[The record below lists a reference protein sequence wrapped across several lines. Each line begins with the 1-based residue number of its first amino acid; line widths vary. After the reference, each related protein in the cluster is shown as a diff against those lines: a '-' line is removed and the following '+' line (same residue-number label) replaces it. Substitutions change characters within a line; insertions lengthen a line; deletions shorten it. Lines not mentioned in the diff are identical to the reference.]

1 MKRRHFLARA
11 GVAAAVAPLAAAPL
25 ATPALAQG
33 KIEWK
38 MVTAWPKNAPG
49 VGMNAQRLA
58 DRITAL
64 SEGRL
69 TVKLF
74 AAGELVPPFGGFDA
88 VASGAA
94 EMCHATPYYWQG
106 KTKAVHYFTGVP
118 FGLTAPEMMGWIY
131 FGGGQALWDEVYD
144 KFGLKGF
151 YVGSSGVQ
159 SGGWFRNEIKSVAD
173 LKGLKFRIA
182 GLGGDVFKKLGV
194 VVTLTPP
201 GEIFAAMQSGAVDA
215 AEWVGPWND
224 LAFGLHRIAK
234 FYYQPAFHEPGP
246 ALEAIV
252 DKKKLLNLPPA
263 LQKIV
268 EGACQATAAETLA
281 DFTRHN
287 IEALEPLVRDHGVQL
302 RLWPDDIVKAAGA
315 AWKEVQAEVVAG
327 DPLAAKI
334 NASFVA
340 YLTKARRWSRWS
352 DRAMLRMRDEALGG

>member
-1 MKRRHFLARA
+1 MKRRHFLASA
-11 GVAAAVAPLAAAPL
+11 GVAAAAAPLAA
-25 ATPALAQG
+25 PALAQG

-69 TVKLF
+69 SVKLF

-118 FGLTAPEMMGWIY
+118 FGMTAPEMMGWIY

-159 SGGWFRNEIKSVAD
+159 SGGWFRKEIKSVAD

-252 DKKKLLNLPPA
+252 DKKKLLALPPA

-268 EGACQATAAETLA
+268 ESACQATAAETLA

-327 DPLAAKI
+327 DALTAKV
-334 NASFVA
+334 NDSFVA
-340 YLTKARRWSRWS
+340 YLKKARQWAKWS
-352 DRAMLRMRDEALGG
+352 DLPMLRMREEALGG